1 MSFWAT
7 LPSWMRWQ
15 RPSDLFLETGG
26 DVLGE
31 MNDILHLENMNDILL
46 IYIHTYNMII
56 DILMILHSCLLMIYQ
71 C

>member
-46 IYIHTYNMII
+46 IYIYIHII
-56 DILMILHSCLLMIYQ
+56 
-71 C
+71 

>member
-1 MSFWAT
+1 
-7 LPSWMRWQ
+7 MRWQ